1 MIDVETQI
9 RYWRESSHEELEVA
23 RVLIAKKHVRQ
34 GLFWVHLTLEK
45 MLKAHVCKQTRDIAP
60 RIHNLVRLAEL
71 AGLSLDADVVDFLS
85 DINSFNVQGRYVE
98 YLGAA
103 PELKQAKGIL
113 RRAEGLLTW
122 LNETL

>member
-1 MIDVETQI
+1 M
-9 RYWRESSHEELEVA
+9 
-23 RVLIAKKHVRQ
+23 
-34 GLFWVHLTLEK
+34 
-45 MLKAHVCKQTRDIAP
+45 P

-85 DINSFNVQGRYVE
+85 GINGFNVQGRYVE